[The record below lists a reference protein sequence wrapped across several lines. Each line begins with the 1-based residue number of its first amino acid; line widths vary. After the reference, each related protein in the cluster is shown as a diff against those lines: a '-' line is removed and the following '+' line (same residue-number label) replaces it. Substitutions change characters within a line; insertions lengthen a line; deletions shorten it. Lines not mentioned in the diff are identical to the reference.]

1 MCKALTT
8 PLPVD
13 GHAPHANLRRQTTNQ
28 RSKLVHE
35 RSSLPLHGDLR
46 NFKSIRT
53 AIVGEKLACQTEG
66 FSTGDLGFDN
76 FGVSHTGLLA
86 ICIVAD

>member
-1 MCKALTT
+1 MTK
-8 PLPVD
+8 
-13 GHAPHANLRRQTTNQ
+13 Q
-28 RSKLVHE
+28 RSKLVQE
-35 RSSLPLHGDLR
+35 WFSLPLDGDLC

-76 FGVSHTGLLA
+76 FRVSHTDSLA
-86 ICIVAD
+86 ICIVADS